1 MALPKEAELKEIYGE
16 KALEARTRYEA
27 VAGRLSE
34 SFGAADGREE
44 FFSAPGRTEI
54 IGNHTDHNGGR
65 ILAASITMDT
75 IACARPN
82 GSSVITI
89 LSEGYD
95 RPITVDTAKLDEVP
109 HKVDSNSLVA
119 GICEAA
125 LSFGYRIGGFDACVS
140 TQVISSAGVSSSAS
154 FEMLVCSIL
163 NHFFNGGSIDYAH
176 YARMGQYAENHYWDK
191 ASGLMDQM
199 ACAVGGTIL
208 LDFSNGVQ
216 FRKVDFSFDRLGCDL
231 IIINTGKGHADL
243 SAEYS
248 SIPNEMRKV
257 AAELGGSNL
266 CETEEQ
272 QLIDRLPAIREKVAD
287 DRAILRALHYYEEC
301 ARVDEAE
308 KALAEGRSEKLLDI
322 IRDSGNS
329 SWKWLQNCYVISDPK
344 EQSIPLTLALAEI
357 YMKKIGAG
365 VCRIHGGGF
374 AGVVMC
380 VLPKKETAGFVNY
393 MTPFMGEKNIYV
405 MGIRQ
410 AGAVHV
416 EKD

>member
-1 MALPKEAELKEIYGE
+1 MALPKEAELKKIYGE
-16 KALEARTRYEA
+16 KAPEARIRYEA

-95 RPITVDTAKLDEVP
+95 RPISVDTAKLDEVP

-163 NHFFNGGSIDYAH
+163 NHFFNGGTIDYAH

-248 SIPNEMRKV
+248 SIPNEMREV
-257 AAELGGSNL
+257 AAELGGRNL

-329 SWKWLQNCYVISDPK
+329 SWKWLQNCYCNETPD
-344 EQSIPLTLALAEI
+344 EQSITVALALTKL
-357 YMKKIGAG
+357 YLDKIGRG
-365 VCRIHGGGF
+365 VCRVHGGGF
-374 AGVVMC
+374 AGVIAAF
-380 VLPKKETAGFVNY
+380 LPKEETEGFTKY
-393 MTPFMGEKNIYV
+393 IDKALGEGSAYV
-405 MGIRQ
+405 MHIRPQ
-410 AGAVHV
+410 GAVKV
-416 EKD
+416 EF